1 LLKRLSP
8 FLVIA
13 LGLAG
18 CLVKDTVR
26 QDAVAILSNAA
37 WLAYQDGPDRDW
49 RVLVS
54 GNEDTQP
61 KAYALQ
67 AGDLDKRYALAMVCP
82 GGDDRPHQ
90 VFLIYGDAG
99 TVSNLRQGCEPPPE
113 SRRRYRVDG
122 NVYDD
127 VAYRGELTRL
137 SFAPGETLEVFNAY
151 ATTVPEGPKDLL
163 AAKGPIVDG
172 LFTPRRFVIV
182 RGLDAVSNTRGNDT
196 TPVEERRDRRDLVF
210 LESQSLPATP
220 DPATLTVQ
228 AELSGGE
235 LRWRA
240 SVDLWSRNGN
250 DLPLLRLDSEQ
261 GRTRG
266 PFHGLVADY
275 LQYGEGHRARLDT
288 YDAQGRR
295 LRSGVRLFTQV
306 NDVALALPAPF
317 EPQPAVDVTALSW
330 SAPAEDAVFGPR
342 RLAHWRLE
350 GQGQDENGAARPI
363 VWHVYVADEWMATDL
378 LDGRIRL
385 PLPDLAALP
394 GWQPEWT
401 ATTFESWRLA
411 QYFSDDPAGPLLK
424 FILQD
429 TLTPGLAFGL
439 VSREGP

>member
-1 LLKRLSP
+1 
-8 FLVIA
+8 
-13 LGLAG
+13 
-18 CLVKDTVR
+18 
-26 QDAVAILSNAA
+26 
-37 WLAYQDGPDRDW
+37 
-49 RVLVS
+49 
-54 GNEDTQP
+54 
-61 KAYALQ
+61 
-67 AGDLDKRYALAMVCP
+67 
-82 GGDDRPHQ
+82 
-90 VFLIYGDAG
+90 
-99 TVSNLRQGCEPPPE
+99 
-113 SRRRYRVDG
+113 
-122 NVYDD
+122 
-127 VAYRGELTRL
+127 
-137 SFAPGETLEVFNAY
+137 
-151 ATTVPEGPKDLL
+151 
-163 AAKGPIVDG
+163 
-172 LFTPRRFVIV
+172 
-182 RGLDAVSNTRGNDT
+182 
-196 TPVEERRDRRDLVF
+196 
-210 LESQSLPATP
+210 
-220 DPATLTVQ
+220 
-228 AELSGGE
+228 
-235 LRWRA
+235 
-240 SVDLWSRNGN
+240 VDLWSRNGN

-363 VWHVYVADEWMATDL
+363 EGK
-378 LDGRIRL
+378 GRTRMG
-385 PLPDLAALP
+385 PP
-394 GWQPEWT
+394 GPSSGTCTWPTNGWRPIWT